1 MPKGSYSEKIKDA
14 EVMLAGIKSHKE
26 ALGHRGISDQYIE
39 KFDNLTKT
47 CDTSNNNQEK
57 AKADLMNLTRQLDGL
72 IAELEKEI
80 QFCKRVVRT
89 EIPASQWKE
98 FGMQYRYGRKKE
110 KEEEK
115 QPEEKKE
122 IPG

>member
-1 MPKGSYSEKIKDA
+1 MPRGSYSEKIKDA
-14 EVMLAGIKSHKE
+14 EVMLSGIKSHKE
-26 ALGHRGISDQYIE
+26 VLTPRGISDQYIE

-47 CDTSNNNQEK
+47 CVQTNNTQEK

-89 EIPASQWKE
+89 EIPTSQWKE
-98 FGMQYRYGRKKE
+98 FGMQYRYGRPKP
-110 KEEEK
+110 KEEENP
-115 QPEEKKE
+115 PEEKKE
-122 IPG
+122 NPS

>member
-1 MPKGSYSEKIKDA
+1 MPRGSYSEKIKDA
-14 EVMLAGIKSHKE
+14 EVMLSGIKSHKE
-26 ALGHRGISDQYIE
+26 TLAHRGISDQYIE

-47 CDTSNNNQEK
+47 CVQTNNTQEK

-89 EIPASQWKE
+89 
-98 FGMQYRYGRKKE
+98 GG
-110 KEEEK
+110 
-115 QPEEKKE
+115 
-122 IPG
+122 PGWRCLTF